1 MNAKVGDTLRLYEV
15 DGYWIDVQIVERV
28 VDYDED
34 IFFDTMG
41 DDLEYGNT
49 VATHK
54 TIDDL
59 IESYAKSWSKIE
71 IISSK
76 DKWSDLL
83 NGEILWVTKNELD
96 EILNNLKTLN
106 INTLMIQSCQD
117 KFVIKVDELTISRYK
132 EEEYGK

>member
-1 MNAKVGDTLRLYEV
+1 MNVKVGDILRLYDRE
-15 DGYWIDVQIVERV
+15 DYWIDVKIIERV

-83 NGEILWVTKNELD
+83 SGETLWVTKNELD

-117 KFVIKVDELTISRYK
+117 KFVIKVD
-132 EEEYGK
+132 

>member
-41 DDLEYGNT
+41 NDLEYENT
-49 VATHK
+49 VATYK

-59 IESYAKSWSKIE
+59 IESYSKAWAKIE

-76 DKWSDLL
+76 DKWLDLL
-83 NGEILWVTKNELD
+83 NGETLWVTKNELD

>member
-76 DKWSDLL
+76 DEWSDLL

-117 KFVIKVDELTISRYK
+117 KFVIKVD
-132 EEEYGK
+132 